1 MQLNWIQPYPA
12 LPEDTRQSARLVYG
26 QENSYIK
33 MGDSLDILLRVFIS
47 PNSKPFSMV
56 DNSFET
62 TIQCAMLTI
71 FQFLEILSNKQM
83 VEAAHSRVEIK
94 YALHLP
100 LISPGLDPHKLCE
113 FRRQLFTDAASQQFF
128 QSLLELLVLFNLL
141 EPTYA
146 QPAVVDQSLVT
157 VCTINRLDESID
169 ALSQGLQALAVTNP
183 EWLRQV
189 ALAQWYERYNPNR
202 RLPLIQFSDEL
213 WKSRSLRM
221 AADIQYLLE
230 EIDKSNDSELNALQ
244 EIQEIRRIWQEQ
256 FIISAEG
263 TTQRIWMLTR
273 CASCSPHSSGEEVQW
288 TRMQPTP
295 I

>member
-33 MGDSLDILLRVFIS
+33 MGDSLDILLRVLIS

-100 LISPGLDPHKLCE
+100 LIHI
-113 FRRQLFTDAASQQFF
+113 
-128 QSLLELLVLFNLL
+128 N
-141 EPTYA
+141 YA
-146 QPAVVDQSLVT
+146 NFAGS
-157 VCTINRLDESID
+157 
-169 ALSQGLQALAVTNP
+169 
-183 EWLRQV
+183 
-189 ALAQWYERYNPNR
+189 
-202 RLPLIQFSDEL
+202 
-213 WKSRSLRM
+213 SLRM
-221 AADIQYLLE
+221 PRVSSSFKAC
-230 EIDKSNDSELNALQ
+230 LN
-244 EIQEIRRIWQEQ
+244 
-256 FIISAEG
+256 F
-263 TTQRIWMLTR
+263 
-273 CASCSPHSSGEEVQW
+273 
-288 TRMQPTP
+288 
-295 I
+295 

>member
-1 MQLNWIQPYPA
+1 
-12 LPEDTRQSARLVYG
+12 
-26 QENSYIK
+26 
-33 MGDSLDILLRVFIS
+33 MGDSLDILLRVLIS

-100 LISPGLDPHKLCE
+100 SISPGLDPQKLCE
-113 FRRQLFTDAASQQFF
+113 FRRQLFTDTTSQQFF

-146 QPAVVDQSLVT
+146 QPAAVDQLVT
-157 VCTINRLDESID
+157 VSTLNRLDEVID
-169 ALSQGLQALAVTNP
+169 ALYQGLQALAVTNP
-183 EWLRQV
+183 EFLLQV
-189 ALAQWYERYNPNR
+189 ELAQWYERYNPNR
-202 RLPLIQFSDEL
+202 RLPLIQFSDER

-244 EIQEIRRIWQEQ
+244 EIQEIRRIWQDQ

-273 CASCSPHSSGEEVQW
+273 CASCSPHSSGEEV
-288 TRMQPTP
+288 
-295 I
+295 